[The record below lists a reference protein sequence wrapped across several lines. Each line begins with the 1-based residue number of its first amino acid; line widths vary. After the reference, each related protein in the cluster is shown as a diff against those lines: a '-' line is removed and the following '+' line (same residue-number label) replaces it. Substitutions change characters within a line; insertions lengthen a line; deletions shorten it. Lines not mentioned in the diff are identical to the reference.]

1 MKTKRLKVLALLGI
15 ALLTVSCTTSTL
27 YLAPQDVKQAS
38 GSKVTVALKDGTVLD
53 LVIIES
59 KGDKLLGRL
68 KNRTTKEID
77 VASIQT
83 ISVTKTDIIQPLL
96 YAGAAAVELFLM
108 YKASTAP
115 SPPPVPQIES
125 CPFIYSFDGREYVFD
140 AEPYGGAICRG
151 LKRTDWCELEHLAPV
166 DNRYRLLVSNELDE
180 IEKIDELKLLVVD
193 HAAGV
198 KVAVEPAG
206 KIRTF
211 ARPVPPRSA
220 VDDQGRDLSALLA
233 VDDGLSW
240 RPAYEDKA
248 IKGSADL
255 KGELVLEFAK
265 PREAKTAKLLV
276 HAGTTVSGSQAA
288 EGFLKLFGRGI
299 SAWYDEVNS
308 LGPAYY
314 QVMSWYM
321 RDELYLLHIRVET
334 GRDWEERGLIYG
346 GGPFMTENKAYTLD
360 VHDVPGDV
368 LRIKLTPPLNFWMFD
383 FLAVDYSEDAPVSAV
398 EMAPVQ
404 ALDRAGRDFREDLA
418 LNDNRYLVMPRT
430 RDSAELVF
438 AAPPQAPGTV
448 RTVFV
453 KASGY
458 YDIHL
463 EGKGEPQ
470 TALIEKIFNVPG
482 TALQNTYEAYLR
494 AQELRNKET
503 LKR

>member
-1 MKTKRLKVLALLGI
+1 
-15 ALLTVSCTTSTL
+15 
-27 YLAPQDVKQAS
+27 VKQAP

-77 VASIQT
+77 IASIQSV
-83 ISVTKTDIIQPLL
+83 SVTKKDYILPFL
-96 YAGAAAVELFLM
+96 YAGVGVVEIILGIG
-108 YKASTAP
+108 ATTAP
-115 SPPPVPQIES
+115 SPPPAQS
-125 CPFIYSFDGREYVFD
+125 CPFIFSFDGRGYVFD

-198 KVAVEPAG
+198 KVAVEPDG

-211 ARPVPPRSA
+211 ARPVPPGSA
-220 VDDQGRDLSALLA
+220 VDEQGRDLSALLA
-233 VDDGLSW
+233 ADDGQRW
-240 RPAYEDKA
+240 KPAYEDKT
-248 IKGSADL
+248 INGSADL
-255 KGELVLEFAK
+255 KGEAVLEFPK

-276 HAGTTVSGSQAA
+276 HAGTTLWGSQAA

-299 SAWYDEVNS
+299 SAWYDEVNRF
-308 LGPAYY
+308 GPAYY

-334 GRDWEERGLIYG
+334 GRGWEERGLIYG
-346 GGPFMTENKAYTLD
+346 GGPFITENKAYTLD

-368 LRIKLTPPLNFWMFD
+368 LRIRLTPPLNFWTFD
-383 FLAVDYSEDAPVSAV
+383 SLAVDYSEDAPVSAV
-398 EMAPVQ
+398 ELAPVQ
-404 ALDRAGRDFREDLA
+404 ALDRAGRDVRDDLA
-418 LNDNRYLVMPRT
+418 LNDNRYLVMPCT
-430 RDSAELVF
+430 GDSVELVF
-438 AAPPQAPGTV
+438 AVPPQALGTV

-470 TALIEKIFNVPG
+470 TAFIEKIFNVPG
-482 TALQNTYEAYLR
+482 TTLQNTYEAYLR